1 MQKWVTEKPIVK
13 KMIEAGYPTS
23 FSSSQMRKLEKWP
36 TASARRRESTAV
48 CLPAPNVAVA
58 LKIAKRLPPGSNVV
72 TLIVDRRDRYLS
84 EYPNDKYV
92 V

>member
-1 MQKWVTEKPIVK
+1 M
-13 KMIEAGYPTS
+13 
-23 FSSSQMRKLEKWP
+23 SSG
-36 TASARRRESTAV
+36 A
-48 CLPAPNVAVA
+48 NVAVA
-58 LKIAKRLPPGSNVV
+58 LKIASRLEKGRNVV